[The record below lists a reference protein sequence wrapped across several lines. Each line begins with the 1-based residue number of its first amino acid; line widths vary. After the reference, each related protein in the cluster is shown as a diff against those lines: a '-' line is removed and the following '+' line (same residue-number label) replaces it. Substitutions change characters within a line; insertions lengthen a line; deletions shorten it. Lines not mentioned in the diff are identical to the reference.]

1 MRSALTK
8 AGCFDDLETDTKTT
22 SATFTVSADVDF
34 KKKLDEIVAG
44 GNTHVKGY
52 KVEKTTPSTPAKSD
66 GASIQNSGS
75 MQFVAVNKTS
85 DCCSSKKACCDACE
99 TGDDS
104 NLVTVSTVAVD
115 EEKKEEKAKTKTV
128 SLKLPNMT

>member
-8 AGCFDDLETDTKTT
+8 AGCFDDLKTDTKTT

-52 KVEKTTPSTPAKSD
+52 KVENATPAKSD
-66 GASIQNSGS
+66 GASVQNAGA

-85 DCCSSKKACCDACE
+85 DCCASKKACCDACE

-104 NLVTVSTVAVD
+104 SLVTVSTVADD